1 MPSAPPAVSGGP
13 GGPPPAD
20 TPMPVASRL
29 RPPGW
34 RDRRLVVGVVL
45 VLASVAF
52 GASVIARADNTQPVY
67 AAGHPLLPGQR
78 LTTDDLQVVHV
89 RLGGQRGR
97 YLGPAALPADGAVVI
112 RSVQDGELVPASAVG
127 TRDAVTSRPVAVPVP
142 AAAAQGLRPGSLV
155 DVWIATKGDTP
166 QTYDEPK
173 AVVRG
178 AEVVTVSAGS
188 GVLSSSSDASVR
200 LLLDGDLVPQVLSAV
215 DNGARVDVVPVPGSL
230 SRSGS

>member
-1 MPSAPPAVSGGP
+1 MPQRSLPSPMPSAPPAVSGGP

-52 GASVIARADNTQPVY
+52 GASVIARGDNTQPVY

-112 RSVQDGELVPASAVG
+112 RSVQDGELVP
-127 TRDAVTSRPVAVPVP
+127 
-142 AAAAQGLRPGSLV
+142 
-155 DVWIATKGDTP
+155 
-166 QTYDEPK
+166 
-173 AVVRG
+173 
-178 AEVVTVSAGS
+178 
-188 GVLSSSSDASVR
+188 
-200 LLLDGDLVPQVLSAV
+200 
-215 DNGARVDVVPVPGSL
+215 
-230 SRSGS
+230 

>member
-1 MPSAPPAVSGGP
+1 MPPAPAGP
-13 GGPPPAD
+13 GGPPPTEA
-20 TPMPVASRL
+20 PAPVASRL

-34 RDRRLVVGVVL
+34 RDRRLAVGVVL

-52 GASVIARADNTQPVY
+52 GAGVVGRADNTEPLYV
-67 AAGHPLLPGQR
+67 AGHPLLPGQR
-78 LTTDDLQVVHV
+78 LTAGDLQVVHV
-89 RLGGQRGR
+89 RLGGPQGR
-97 YLGPAALPADGAVVI
+97 YLGPAALPADDAVVI
-112 RSVQDGELVPASAVG
+112 RSVQDGELVPVSAVG

-155 DVWIATKGDTP
+155 DVWIATKGATP

-200 LLLDGDLVPQVLSAV
+200 LLLADDLVPQVLSAV